1 MIDGA
6 LSVHGRCR
14 ILNKIEEYKKEKDGL
29 DILPEV
35 PRYVAEGWEAI
46 TNALIVVG
54 EVVRLGREL
63 HWFSETV
70 IDDRSEIVKVV
81 ENSAELVIR

>member
-1 MIDGA
+1 
-6 LSVHGRCR
+6 
-14 ILNKIEEYKKEKDGL
+14 LNKIEEYKKEKDGL

-35 PRYVAEGWEAI
+35 PRYAAEGWEAI

-54 EVVRLGREL
+54 GVVRVGREL
-63 HWFSETV
+63 HWLNETV
-70 IDDRSEIVKVV
+70 IDDRSGIVKVL

>member
-1 MIDGA
+1 M
-6 LSVHGRCR
+6 
-14 ILNKIEEYKKEKDGL
+14 NKIEEYKKEKDGL

-35 PRYVAEGWEAI
+35 SRYAAEGCEAI
-46 TNALIVVG
+46 KCAGRRG

-63 HWFSETV
+63 HWLNETV
-70 IDDRSEIVKVV
+70 IDDRSGIVKVL